1 MDIAE
6 YCWWGSGGNEPPPNL
21 KTKKQLSEMGLS
33 PIAPVGVIHTRKYSV
48 LLYDSDNLQSVK
60 PKRKCSPK
68 QLDNLAKQREKQ
80 AKIRRYREW
89 YESWGKLE
97 IDRVDAV
104 KAVKNYLENK
114 SKYVILDTETTG
126 LNEAEIVEI
135 AIIDLDGKTLL
146 NTLVKPRIPIPPE
159 IIEIHGITNEMV
171 ADSPSFPE
179 VYPTIVEVLR
189 DKIVLI
195 WNRQFDISILN
206 YCRNIHKLPS
216 FRLSDRSECLME
228 IHAQWYGEWST
239 YWQDYK
245 WQPLC
250 SEHRALSDCLAA
262 LNMIKIMAADSDTI
276 EYPEGV
282 EPLEDE

>member
-1 MDIAE
+1 MDIAK

-33 PIAPVGVIHTRKYSV
+33 PIAAVGVIHTRKYY
-48 LLYDSDNLQSVK
+48 LYLYDLDNPQSVK

-68 QLDNLAKQREKQ
+68 QLENLAKQRYKQ
-80 AKIRRYREW
+80 AKIRRYQEW
-89 YESWGKLE
+89 YESCGRFEFDK
-97 IDRVDAV
+97 INAI
-104 KAVKNYLENK
+104 KTAKNYLENK
-114 SKYVILDTETTG
+114 SQYIILDTETTG
-126 LNEAEIVEI
+126 LNEAQIVEI
-135 AIIDLDGKTLL
+135 AVIDLDGKILL
-146 NTLVKPRIPIPPE
+146 NTLVKPTILIPPE
-159 IIEIHGITNEMV
+159 VIEIHGITDEMV

-179 VYPTIVEVLR
+179 VYPLITEVLK
-189 DKIVLI
+189 DKTVLI
-195 WNRQFDISILN
+195 WNRNFDVSILN

-216 FRLSDRSECLME
+216 FKLSDRSECLME
-228 IHAQWYGEWST
+228 IHAQWNGEWST

-262 LNMIKIMAADSDTI
+262 LNIINIMATDNDTI

-282 EPLEDE
+282 EPLE

>member
-146 NTLVKPRIPIPPE
+146 NTLVKPTIPIPPE
-159 IIEIHGITNEMV
+159 VIEIHGITNEMV
-171 ADSPSFPE
+171 ADSPFFPE
-179 VYPTIVEVLR
+179 VYSTIVEVL
-189 DKIVLI
+189 KTVLI

-216 FRLSDRSECLME
+216 FKLSDRSECLME

-239 YWQDYK
+239 YWHKYK

-262 LNMIKIMAADSDTI
+262 LNMIKIMASDSDTI
-276 EYPEGV
+276 EYSEGV
-282 EPLEDE
+282 EPLENE

>member
-6 YCWWGSGGNEPPPNL
+6 YCWWGSGGKEPPPNL

-146 NTLVKPRIPIPPE
+146 NTLIKPTIPIPSE
-159 IIEIHGITNEMV
+159 VIEIHGITNEMV

-206 YCRNIHKLPS
+206 YCRNLHKLPS
-216 FRLSDRSECLME
+216 FKLSDRSECLME

-239 YWQDYK
+239 YWHKYK

-262 LNMIKIMAADSDTI
+262 LNMIKIMASDSDTI
-276 EYPEGV
+276 EYSEGV

>member
-33 PIAPVGVIHTRKYSV
+33 PIAPVGVIHTRKYY
-48 LLYDSDNLQSVK
+48 LYLYDSDNPQSVK
-60 PKRKCSPK
+60 PKRQCSPK
-68 QLDNLAKQREKQ
+68 QLENLAKQREKQ
-80 AKIRRYREW
+80 GKIRRYREW

-104 KAVKNYLENK
+104 KTAKNYLENK
-114 SKYVILDTETTG
+114 SVYVILDTETTG

-146 NTLVKPRIPIPPE
+146 NTLVKPRILIPSE
-159 IIEIHGITNEMV
+159 VIKIHGITNEMV

-179 VYPTIVEVLR
+179 VYYTIVDVLK
-189 DKIVLI
+189 DKTVLI

-239 YWQDYK
+239 YWHKYK

-262 LNMIKIMAADSDTI
+262 LNVIKIMAADSDTI

-282 EPLEDE
+282 EPLDE